1 MKNLKG
7 QLVLITGAGRGIGR
21 KMAHSFAREGSRL
34 ALLATTR
41 EGIERTAAEA
51 REMGA
56 EAKAYTVD
64 VADRDQVYELA
75 ETVKKEMGKVDVLVN
90 NAGVVSGKPF
100 LDCEDEQL
108 ERTMSVNVLGHF
120 WTVKAF
126 LPNMIEADHG
136 HIVTM
141 SSSAGWIGVNSL
153 VDYSAS
159 KFANVGF
166 DEAIR
171 LELRKNGVKGVGTT
185 CVCPFFTDTGMFDGV
200 KTRYSFLLPILKE
213 DEVAQRVVTA
223 VKKGKTMLK
232 MPPFTHTIPLLRV
245 LPTAVIDFLAVHL
258 GVTSSMDE
266 FRGRVH

>member
-7 QLVLITGAGRGIGR
+7 QLVLITGAGSGIGR
-21 KMAHSFAREGSRL
+21 KMAHYFAREGSRL
-34 ALLATTR
+34 VLAATTMAGL
-41 EGIERTAAEA
+41 EKVASEVEELGAEA
-51 REMGA
+51 RP
-56 EAKAYTVD
+56 YTVD
-64 VADRDQVYELA
+64 VSDREQVYAMAGEI
-75 ETVKKEMGKVDVLVN
+75 KKDLGKVDVLVN

-100 LDCEDEQL
+100 LECEDEQL
-108 ERTMSVNVLGHF
+108 ERTLSVNVLGHF

-126 LPNMIEADHG
+126 LPDMIEANHG

-213 DEVAQRVVTA
+213 DEVAQRVVKA